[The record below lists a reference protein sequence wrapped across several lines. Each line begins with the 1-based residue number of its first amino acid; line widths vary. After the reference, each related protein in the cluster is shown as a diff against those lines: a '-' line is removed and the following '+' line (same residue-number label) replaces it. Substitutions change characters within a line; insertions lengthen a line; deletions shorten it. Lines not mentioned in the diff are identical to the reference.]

1 MKLPRSLLLR
11 LSKHTAGIESEILIL
26 RSPLTAD
33 GLDELEGEVENFQAL
48 IKRRYASLAI
58 PNTLKLPFGRSPFNS
73 RSIAA
78 IQVSILIVYAKSAIF
93 VKGDRT
99 LASCNLNRM
108 RGIKPKNID
117 Y

>member
-1 MKLPRSLLLR
+1 

-78 IQVSILIVYAKSAIF
+78 IQVSILIVLCQECDI
-93 VKGDRT
+93 
-99 LASCNLNRM
+99 C
-108 RGIKPKNID
+108 
-117 Y
+117 